1 MNNYPPS
8 QYPPA
13 STMNGHRL
21 HHRQSADFRQPA
33 SNGAMANANGNGPVP
48 VPSGP
53 PARMGN
59 GHPQHM
65 RGMAGFDG
73 PRSPPNGGK
82 NTAHVP
88 CKFFRQGACQAGKA
102 CPFMHST
109 EPSTDVAPC
118 KYFQKGNCKFGAKCA
133 LAHILPNGQ
142 RVNRP
147 NHVGVGGGQHNRAN
161 PMHQIEPAPAG
172 SSMLSALVNMVSPP
186 PYPYQPPEDL
196 YNPAQAAQKTKYDM
210 IPTIDTTFSSHPGST
225 YGSPPNDGRPIMSPQ
240 LKGLSILDAPLPAS
254 FDSQGISHMARYGPI
269 AASMPGR
276 FGLDTSP
283 PSSYPTKPHDSS
295 ALRTLHTSAFGDA
308 RNGTNGIALG
318 SSPPA
323 AADEPVGRRIMHSER
338 FSSKP
343 KLMSASLGARPP
355 LSADDWDDENFAFE
369 EDLVPTSL
377 HELLTPQE
385 KMRRFSRTAA
395 DDELRQSLSGL
406 GSTPVDA
413 APPTSKFGSPPLNPT
428 TYSSS
433 PSRFSALFS
442 RQKSDS
448 ADAPGV
454 SPSPFGHVGSPL
466 RNSSLHPG
474 ASPSL
479 RALSRPPSGDVSP
492 FVSSPP
498 RQASMSMISQQLQR
512 TRLTSRAEA
521 AETLHPG
528 LPSRGG
534 ASSSSATS
542 GAGPRMTIDRAVSS
556 SSNVGRER
564 IEEEE
569 VGEAEQEQGLFSM
582 DGLEPPTGVGGKKE
596 KRFSGG
602 IWGWGA
608 KGSRSPSLGPIGGGR
623 REGGFSGL

>member
-1 MNNYPPS
+1 
-8 QYPPA
+8 
-13 STMNGHRL
+13 MNGHRL

-33 SNGAMANANGNGPVP
+33 SSGAMASANGNGPVP

-73 PRSPPNGGK
+73 PRSPPSGGK
-82 NTAHVP
+82 NTSHVP

-147 NHVGVGGGQHNRAN
+147 NHIGVGGGQHSRAN

-172 SSMLSALVNMVSPP
+172 SSMLSALVNMVAPP
-186 PYPYQPPEDL
+186 PYQYQPPEDL
-196 YNPAQAAQKTKYDM
+196 YNPAQVAQKTKYDM

-225 YGSPPNDGRPIMSPQ
+225 YGSPPNDGRPI
-240 LKGLSILDAPLPAS
+240 I
-254 FDSQGISHMARYGPI
+254 QGISHMARYGPI

-295 ALRTLHTSAFGDA
+295 ALRTLHTSAFGDP
-308 RNGTNGIALG
+308 RNGANGIALG

-385 KMRRFSRTAA
+385 KMRRFSRTA

-406 GSTPVDA
+406 GSTPVDT
-413 APPTSKFGSPPLNPT
+413 APLTSK
-428 TYSSS
+428 
-433 PSRFSALFS
+433 
-442 RQKSDS
+442 
-448 ADAPGV
+448 
-454 SPSPFGHVGSPL
+454 
-466 RNSSLHPG
+466 
-474 ASPSL
+474 
-479 RALSRPPSGDVSP
+479 
-492 FVSSPP
+492 
-498 RQASMSMISQQLQR
+498 ASMSMISQQLQR
-512 TRLTSRAEA
+512 TRLTTRAEA
-521 AETLHPG
+521 AEGNLHPG
-528 LPSRGG
+528 LPSRG
-534 ASSSSATS
+534 ASSSSVTS
-542 GAGPRMTIDRAVSS
+542 SAGPRMTIDRAVSS

-564 IEEEE
+564 IEEE

-582 DGLEPPTGVGGKKE
+582 DGLEPPQGVGGKKE
-596 KRFSGG
+596 GSKRFSGG
-602 IWGWGA
+602 MWAWGA
-608 KGSRSPSLGPIGGGR
+608 KGSRSPSLGPIGGQR
-623 REGGFSGL
+623 KEGGFSGL